1 MLYRIGVTEDA
12 ASGRAARP
20 GGTDRISSNPP
31 STIGDMSQADGAATF
46 RASTDL
52 YGRFVGRY
60 APSLSAA
67 LIKVVGIEP
76 GSRLLDVGCGPGGL
90 ARALADVVGAENVT
104 AVDPSEPF
112 AETCR
117 ARLPGADV
125 RVAVAEELPFEDGAF
140 DGAFAQLVVNF
151 MSDAERG
158 VGEMRRVVRPG
169 GAVAACTWDYADKMT
184 MLRAFWDAAHEV
196 APDAAAKADEITM
209 RYSNLGEL
217 TDLWRRVGLDDVDG
231 GELWVSADYD
241 DFDDLWAPFPSGIGP
256 AGAFCAALEPERQE
270 GLRVAYARRLGDPAG
285 AFSLSARAWY
295 AVGRA

>member
-1 MLYRIGVTEDA
+1 
-12 ASGRAARP
+12 
-20 GGTDRISSNPP
+20 
-31 STIGDMSQADGAATF
+31 MSEAEGAATF

-67 LIKVVGIEP
+67 LIEAVGIEA

-90 ARALADVVGAENVT
+90 AKALADVVGAENVS

-117 ARLPGADV
+117 EQLPDADV
-125 RVAVAEELPFEDGAF
+125 RVAAAEELPFPDDSF

-158 VGEMRRVVRPG
+158 VGEMKRVVRRG
-169 GAVAACTWDYADKMT
+169 GTVAACTWDYADQMT

-196 APDAAAKADEITM
+196 APDEAAQADEVTM
-209 RYSNLGEL
+209 RYSTLGEL
-217 TDLWRRVGLDDVDG
+217 TDLWRTVGLDDVDG

-256 AGAFCAALEPERQE
+256 AGAFCAALEPDRQE
-270 GLRVAYARRLGDPAG
+270 ALRVAYARRLGDPVG
-285 AFSLSARAWY
+285 PFTLRARAWY
-295 AVGRA
+295 AVGRAGA

>member
-1 MLYRIGVTEDA
+1 
-12 ASGRAARP
+12 
-20 GGTDRISSNPP
+20 
-31 STIGDMSQADGAATF
+31 MSQAEGAATF

-67 LIKVVGIEP
+67 LIKAVGIEA

-90 ARALADVVGAENVT
+90 AMALADVVGAENVV

-117 ARLPGADV
+117 TRLPGADV
-125 RVAVAEELPFEDGAF
+125 RVAAAEELPFPDDSF

-158 VGEMRRVVRPG
+158 VGEMKRVVRPG
-169 GAVAACTWDYADKMT
+169 GAVAACTWDYADGMT

-196 APDAAAKADEITM
+196 APDEAPQADEATM
-209 RYSNLGEL
+209 RYCTLPEL
-217 TDLWRRVGLDDVDG
+217 TDLWRTVGLDEVHG
-231 GELWVSADYD
+231 GELRVSADYE
-241 DFDDLWAPFPSGIGP
+241 DFDDLWAPLPSGLGP
-256 AGAFCAALEPERQE
+256 AGAFCAALEPELQE
-270 GLRVAYARRLGDPAG
+270 ALRVACARRLGDPSG
-285 AFSLSARAWY
+285 PFSLDARAWY
-295 AVGRA
+295 AVGSA